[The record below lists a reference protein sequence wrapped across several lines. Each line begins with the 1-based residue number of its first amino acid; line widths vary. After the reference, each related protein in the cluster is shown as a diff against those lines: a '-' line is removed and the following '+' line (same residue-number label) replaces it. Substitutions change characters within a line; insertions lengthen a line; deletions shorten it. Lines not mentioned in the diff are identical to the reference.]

1 MQLFDKVRSDNPAAL
16 SKVVPILGDI
26 TEPGLGIGETDL
38 ELLKENVSIVFHLAA
53 TIKFDAPIRWGW
65 PVTFTLYGCACVR

>member
-38 ELLKENVSIVFHLAA
+38 ELLEENVSIVFHLAA
-53 TIKFDAPIRWGW
+53 TIKFDAPIR
-65 PVTFTLYGCACVR
+65 